1 MHVSGRKIQNVQSVW
16 KWIQKGKTIHRAS
29 QCPPGKDNWALSGL
43 ALLGFPSLCDVCP
56 LPCPLEAG
64 AVTAPL
70 PGDGFVLV
78 RPLLCQRRSGSV
90 IFHYCCLSNVSI
102 LATFKSV
109 CSPCHH
115 WDLKKLSSSFP
126 VQNLHEGLKSWENHR
141 QREKPQISH
150 LKKSGTFSY
159 SSSRIL
165 ISCAENFSFNVLKT
179 SQHPWRP

>member
-1 MHVSGRKIQNVQSVW
+1 MKVDLS
-16 KWIQKGKTIHRAS
+16 QKGKTIHRAS

-43 ALLGFPSLCDVCP
+43 ALLGFPSPCDVCP

-126 VQNLHEGLKSWENHR
+126 VQNLHEGLKPWENHR

-150 LKKSGTFSY
+150 LCHPLFSIQSDTFP
-159 SSSRIL
+159 IL
-165 ISCAENFSFNVLKT
+165 HPGCLFPALKNFLLVF
-179 SQHPWRP
+179 